1 MTALVHT
8 FIRSYD
14 TQITHGPLRRVVR
27 SCSLAGLL
35 LCAAA
40 AFLVSTCPAASQSL
54 NQFVGFGDSSID
66 SGYYRALPSPGG
78 GANFNALWPAAVA
91 AGAGKPT
98 TSPGLVSSEAL
109 AALFG
114 LSAAPSNQGGS
125 NFATSGAKNVDVNT
139 AANGGFQAAIPTVTQ
154 IQTYLAANGGQANGN
169 GLYLISSGANDVSF
183 ALGNSGTGPF
193 PANPQAYLMS
203 AAASLAN
210 AVASLQTAG
219 ARYIIVPDL
228 PFSFPQGGGAGNA
241 AERSARLL
249 YSQTL
254 WSGLATNGVNFVPAD
269 YNAMRLAIASNPAMF
284 GFQFIDTAHPACT
297 QPAGI
302 TTAWA
307 LLCSS
312 NPAAPSHLVTPDA
325 DQTRLFAD
333 DQHLTTAGQKILA
346 DYEYSLLVAPSEIS
360 FLAEAPV
367 KTRAAVVDSIFNQI
381 AISQH
386 QRNAQTF
393 NVWVTGGAA
402 SLAINS
408 SSQGFPGDPGIP
420 AAVTA
425 GIDYAISR
433 GMLIGAA
440 VSYGQTT
447 QSFDLGG
454 NFKQTEVAGSLYGA
468 FSAGPYWGRAIAT
481 YGGLNYDVNRI
492 VPIGITQQS
501 NSGTTRGHNVSF
513 ATEFGYDFVAPL
525 GSGPVSSMPVKAA
538 PSTFDAK
545 LTHGPVVGIVLQHI
559 TVDGYTETDP
569 FAAIGGFTALS
580 FAGQT
585 RNSAV
590 TELGYQASIDLGQW
604 RPFAKLVWNHELV
617 SDDRS
622 VTASLTSIVAP
633 SYWMPAV
640 VLGKDWGSA
649 TIGSTAT
656 FAPGVT
662 GYATLSS
669 QFGQQNVVT
678 YGGQIGINIAL
689 R

>member
-1 MTALVHT
+1 MLHRPNNLARLLSGVAAILLV
-8 FIRSYD
+8 
-14 TQITHGPLRRVVR
+14 P
-27 SCSLAGLL
+27 AG
-35 LCAAA
+35 
-40 AFLVSTCPAASQSL
+40 PAASQTL
-54 NQFVGFGDSSID
+54 NQFVGFGDSTID
-66 SGYYRALPSPGG
+66 SGYYRALASPGG
-78 GANFNALWPAAVA
+78 GAIYNALWPGAVA

-98 TSPGLVSSEAL
+98 TSPGLMSSEAL
-109 AALFG
+109 AARFG
-114 LSAAPSNQGGS
+114 LSGAPANQGGS
-125 NFATSGAKNVDVNT
+125 NYATSGAKNVDVNT
-139 AANGGFQAAIPTVTQ
+139 ALNGGFQAAIPTVTQ
-154 IQTYLAANGGQANGN
+154 IQNYLATNGGRANSN
-169 GLYLISSGANDVSF
+169 ALYLVSSGANDISF

-193 PANPQAYLMS
+193 PTNPQAYLVS
-203 AAASLAN
+203 AADSLAN
-210 AVASLQTAG
+210 SVAGLQAAG
-219 ARYIIVPDL
+219 ARYIVVPDQ

-241 AERSARLL
+241 ADRAARLL

-254 WSGLATNGVNFVPAD
+254 WNGLAADGVNFVPAD
-269 YNAMRLAIASNPAMF
+269 YNAMRLAIASSPALF

-297 QPAGI
+297 QPAGV

-367 KTRAAVVDSIFNQI
+367 KTRAAIVDSIFNQI
-381 AISQH
+381 AISQR
-386 QRNAQTF
+386 QRNPQTF

-408 SSQGFPGDPGIP
+408 GSPGFPSDPGTP
-420 AAVTA
+420 AAATA
-425 GIDYAISR
+425 GIDYAIGS
-433 GMLIGAA
+433 GLLIGAA
-440 VSYGQTT
+440 VSYGQTR

-454 NFKQTEVAGSLYGA
+454 NFKQTEVAGSLYAAYG
-468 FSAGPYWGRAIAT
+468 AGPYWGRAIAT
-481 YGGLNYDVNRI
+481 YGGLSYDVNRI

-501 NSGTTRGHNVSF
+501 NTGTTRGHNVSF
-513 ATEFGYDFVAPL
+513 ATELGYDFVIPL
-525 GSGPVSSMPVKAA
+525 GSGPAVPAMPLKAA
-538 PSTFDAK
+538 STAFNPA
-545 LTHGPVVGIVLQHI
+545 LTHGPVVGIVLQRI

-580 FAGQT
+580 FADQT

-590 TELGYQASIDLGQW
+590 TELGYQASIDLGNW
-604 RPFAKLVWNHELV
+604 RPFAKLAWNHELA
-617 SDDRS
+617 STDRS
-622 VTASLTSIVAP
+622 VTASLTSVVAP

-649 TIGSTAT
+649 TIGTTAG

-662 GYATLSS
+662 AYATLSS
-669 QFGQQNVVT
+669 QIGQQNVVT
-678 YGGQIGINIAL
+678 YGGQVGINVAL